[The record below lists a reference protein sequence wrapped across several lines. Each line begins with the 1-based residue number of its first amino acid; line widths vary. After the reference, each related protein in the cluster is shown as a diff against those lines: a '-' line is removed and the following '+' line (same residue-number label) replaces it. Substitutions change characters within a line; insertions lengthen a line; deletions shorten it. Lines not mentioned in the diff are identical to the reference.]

1 MNRRRFLTA
10 SGGAIAVGT
19 LGALGY
25 FRFYGARTS
34 SATDVVLSPGE
45 EGTLTITWVGIK
57 SINYQEV
64 PDSDDVEIAIGDVEL
79 SPSPDSTALSF
90 PPAYFWRESTAVEM
104 TIPVSVSADVAP
116 GDYHLLLQATG
127 QVGLADEPSHTLT
140 MTVTDS

>member
-19 LGALGY
+19 VGAFGY
-25 FRFYGARTS
+25 FRFYGARVN

-45 EGTLTITWVGIK
+45 EGTLTISWAEVK
-57 SINYQEV
+57 SITYQEV
-64 PDSDDVEIAIGDVEL
+64 TDSGGVEIAISDVEL
-79 SPSPDSTALSF
+79 SPAPDLTATSF
-90 PPAYFWRESTAVEM
+90 PPSYHWREPTAVEM

-116 GDYHLLLQATG
+116 GDYHLALQATG

-140 MTVTDS
+140 VTVTDS